1 MRSSRPTAPDVRL
14 HPVRPWSL
22 GSDAGATAVEY
33 GLIVA
38 LIAVSLL
45 AGAVAVGSRV
55 SGILSAV
62 ACSLGAAS
70 GEGCGSSSGSPA
82 SVTVL
87 AASDW
92 CPPTTNGTIVCRAVD
107 KLNTAAWSSPDV
119 TVATTAALTGT
130 NWNQQAGTGSNGYGL
145 WLRATNTPGFGVTSG
160 YTFQVDPGA
169 GSRFVIKVWNTTSTN
184 NVLNRTETTLGMVNF
199 PPGFDPTATNRVA
212 VSLIGNNLTAYV
224 NGTAVFANFDVA
236 AASASKGKTPPAG
249 TQYGVRTWG
258 QAGLAMDTTT
268 VV

>member
-1 MRSSRPTAPDVRL
+1 MRSSRPTAPVLRVRDARSWT
-14 HPVRPWSL
+14 V
-22 GSDAGATAVEY
+22 GSDGGATAVEY
-33 GLIVA
+33 GLVVA

-45 AGAVAVGSRV
+45 AGAAAVGSRV
-55 SGILSAV
+55 SGVLSSA
-62 ACSLGAAS
+62 ACSLGAAT
-70 GEGCGSSSGSPA
+70 GEGCGSASGSPA
-82 SVTVL
+82 SATVL

-92 CPPTTNGTIVCRAVD
+92 CPPSTNGAIVCRAVD

-130 NWNQQAGTGSNGYGL
+130 NWSQQAGTGSNGYGL
-145 WLRATNTPGFGVTSG
+145 WVRATSTPGFGVTSG

-184 NVLNRTETTLGMVNF
+184 SVLNRTETTLGMVSF
-199 PPGFDPTATNRVA
+199 PPGFDPTANNRVA
-212 VSLIGNNLTAYV
+212 VSLRGNNLTASV
-224 NGTAVFANFDVA
+224 NGTAVFTDFDVA
-236 AASASKGKTPPAG
+236 AASISKGKTPPAG

-258 QAGLAMDTTT
+258 QAGLTMDTTT